1 MTIRY
6 IFLLLLFA
14 LAGCT
19 KDREEPCYPH
29 SSRVVLVYMAGD
41 NSLGCYVQENLDA
54 MVRGMASAPA
64 GGRTIAYVDTPGG
77 NPHLVEV
84 TAKGAKTL
92 YTWPGPHNSASP
104 ETVREVIGRVR
115 TMAPADRYG
124 LVLWSHGLA
133 WMPSWATGY
142 LTRSKARM
150 EERWP
155 ATKLDEMTCAT
166 SAGCDPVFRPVAVS
180 APVTATDPVPTAL
193 LTIRT
198 GPIPTT
204 VPAAVCDS
212 VFSIWPVSVLRTVPT
227 IPVSCVAVPLDKPF
241 SLNRF
246 SSQQRPDASG
256 RLSAW
261 TARFT
266 AANPFDPVFRPVE
279 VSVPVTATEPASIT
293 GTYFTSVDR
302 LIRPAYAAVSA
313 LGSATKP
320 DEASGASAE
329 YLLSVI
335 SPAAVPAPFGGVGS
349 AFPASAPASWP
360 RTKWFGQD
368 TGESPAGYLDTEQL
382 AQAIPS
388 GVFDWILFDACFM
401 ASAETLYALRDKA
414 ARIVCSSAEVIA
426 DGFPYEKIMPELLRS
441 EPDLRA
447 VCEVYF
453 RHYADDPRPSYRS
466 ATVSLV
472 ETPELEALAA
482 ATASVLA
489 AALSADPGVLSDM
502 DLSLLQPLDRY
513 RRHFLFDMG
522 SVVAQLETRGLV
534 PAPVAEAWR
543 AQLART
549 VPYEAHTPTMLGLE
563 LDACCG
569 LSMYV
574 PVSAYA
580 DLNEYY
586 RTLGWYARCYPMNT
600 ME

>member
-1 MTIRY
+1 MIKTTIRY
-6 IFLLLLFA
+6 ILLLAFFA

-19 KDREEPCYPH
+19 KDREEPRYPH

-41 NSLGCYVQENLDA
+41 NSLGGYAQENLEA
-54 MVRGMASAPA
+54 MARGMASAPA
-64 GGRTIAYVDTPGG
+64 GGRTIAYVDMPGER
-77 NPHLVEV
+77 PRLVEV
-84 TAKGAKTL
+84 TASGTKTL
-92 YTWPGPHNSASP
+92 HTWPGPHNSASVA
-104 ETVREVIGRVR
+104 TVREVIGLVR
-115 TMAPADRYG
+115 SMAPADCYG

-155 ATKLDEMTCAT
+155 ATKHGEAT
-166 SAGCDPVFRPVAVS
+166 SEASAGFD
-180 APVTATDPVPTAL
+180 
-193 LTIRT
+193 
-198 GPIPTT
+198 
-204 VPAAVCDS
+204 
-212 VFSIWPVSVLRTVPT
+212 
-227 IPVSCVAVPLDKPF
+227 PVSCP
-241 SLNRF
+241 
-246 SSQQRPDASG
+246 
-256 RLSAW
+256 
-261 TARFT
+261 T
-266 AANPFDPVFRPVE
+266 AAP
-279 VSVPVTATEPASIT
+279 VPVTATEPASIT
-293 GTYFTSVDR
+293 RTDFTSVDR
-302 LIRPAYAAVSA
+302 LIRQASSAATA
-313 LGSATKP
+313 PWPATKP
-320 DEASGASAE
+320 DEAVCDALSSSARSAASPITCVLPNRSMSAPRSSVIARFCPGDSAVRFSSVHSFNSGEVSVPVTETDPAPTFWPPIKLADTSGASAE
-329 YLLSVI
+329 YLPSAI
-335 SPAAVPAPFGGVGS
+335 SPAAVPASFEGVGS
-349 AFPASAPASWP
+349 AFPVSAPASWP

-414 ARIVCSSAEVIA
+414 ARIVCSPAEVIA

-447 VCEVYF
+447 VCEGYY
-453 RHYADDPRPSYRS
+453 RHYADDVRPTYRS

-489 AALSADPGVLSDM
+489 AALAADPGVLADM
-502 DLSLLQPLDRY
+502 DLNHLQPLDRY

-522 SVVAQLETRGLV
+522 SVVAQLEIRGLV
-534 PAPVAEAWR
+534 PAPVAGAWR

-586 RTLGWYARCYPMNT
+586 RTLGWYARCYPADYDIMR
-600 ME
+600 

>member
-6 IFLLLLFA
+6 ILLLAVVA

-19 KDREEPCYPH
+19 KDKEPHYPH

-41 NSLGCYVQENLDA
+41 NSLGGYTQENLDA
-54 MVRGMASAPA
+54 MARGMASAPA
-64 GGRTIAYVDTPGG
+64 AGRTIAYVDTPGER
-77 NPHLVEV
+77 PRLVEV
-84 TAKGAKTL
+84 TASGVSTL
-92 YTWPGPHNSASP
+92 HTWPGPHNSASVA
-104 ETVREVIGRVR
+104 TMREVICRVR

-150 EERWP
+150 GEPWP
-155 ATKLDEMTCAT
+155 A
-166 SAGCDPVFRPVAVS
+166 
-180 APVTATDPVPTAL
+180 
-193 LTIRT
+193 
-198 GPIPTT
+198 
-204 VPAAVCDS
+204 
-212 VFSIWPVSVLRTVPT
+212 
-227 IPVSCVAVPLDKPF
+227 
-241 SLNRF
+241 
-246 SSQQRPDASG
+246 
-256 RLSAW
+256 
-261 TARFT
+261 
-266 AANPFDPVFRPVE
+266 
-279 VSVPVTATEPASIT
+279 
-293 GTYFTSVDR
+293 
-302 LIRPAYAAVSA
+302 
-313 LGSATKP
+313 
-320 DEASGASAE
+320 
-329 YLLSVI
+329 
-335 SPAAVPAPFGGVGS
+335 
-349 AFPASAPASWP
+349 
-360 RTKWFGQD
+360 TKWFGQD

-414 ARIVCSSAEVIA
+414 ARIVCSPAEVIA
-426 DGFPYEKIMPELLRS
+426 DGFPYTKIISELLRS

-447 VCEVYF
+447 VCEGYY
-453 RHYADDPRPSYRS
+453 RHYADDVRPSYRS
-466 ATVSLV
+466 ATVSMV

-489 AALSADPGVLSDM
+489 AALAADPGVLADM
-502 DLSLLQPLDRY
+502 DLNRLQPLDRY

-522 SVVAQLETRGLV
+522 SVVGLLETRGLV
-534 PAPVAEAWR
+534 PAPVAGAWR

-549 VPYEAHTPTMLGLE
+549 VSYEAHTPTMLGLT
-563 LDACCG
+563 LDECCG

-586 RTLGWYARCYPMNT
+586 RTLGWYARCYPINT